1 MKRNAWFVPL
11 AFTLLLPLSAFAQA
25 KPPPSPA
32 DGAPRALEPN
42 AKAFEPND
50 PKARPAFPA
59 EKRTLGFDERPL
71 AAGPMRPIPPGRPP
85 FVCPPMRGGPDAA
98 RCPAFC
104 PLGIL
109 AVIALVHLLLAWW
122 VSDDIRRRKTGSRVW
137 TVIVLITGLFGAGVY
152 ALVRLG
158 DRPTSS

>member
-1 MKRNAWFVPL
+1 MKHAAWFAPL
-11 AFTLLLPLSAFAQA
+11 AFALLLPFSASAQA
-25 KPPPSPA
+25 KPSASPA
-32 DGAPRALEPN
+32 DRAPRALEIHTQASDLN
-42 AKAFEPND
+42 E

-59 EKRTLGFDERPL
+59 EKRTLAFDERPL
-71 AAGPMRPIPPGRPP
+71 AAGPMCPIPPGRSPL
-85 FVCPPMRGGPDAA
+85 VCPPLRGGQDAS
-98 RCPAFC
+98 RCPTFC

-122 VSDDIRRRKTGSRVW
+122 VSDDIRRRKMGSRVW